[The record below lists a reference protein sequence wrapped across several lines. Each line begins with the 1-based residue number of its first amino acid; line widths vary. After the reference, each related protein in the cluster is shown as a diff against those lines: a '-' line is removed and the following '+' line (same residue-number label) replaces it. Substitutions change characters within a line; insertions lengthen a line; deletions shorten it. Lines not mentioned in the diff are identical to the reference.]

1 MEQIAII
8 ADDLTGA
15 NDTGA
20 QFCQH
25 GFKTM
30 VIIDVDTVAD
40 TLNLGGNNKD
50 VWAINAD
57 TRHLTAREAYQRV
70 YDLTEILKRAGIG
83 HIYKKIDSTLRG
95 HPGAELEAVMDAWEA
110 DLALVVPA
118 FPANRRVVREG
129 YLVIEEEQE
138 VAATGMPA
146 AGEEKT
152 PICHIPAVLQQ
163 EMQRRVGQ
171 VNLTAV
177 RQGIM
182 ALARTLESA
191 KKENQ
196 VLVLDAVDNNDL
208 QVIGQAIKLLPRGV
222 VLAGAAGMA
231 AHLTAAWDLKAIYQV
246 SGVEPWASFSF
257 TCPSNLK
264 ARQVPSDEAGKILLI
279 AGSRNP
285 VTADQVQRLAAIY
298 CCRLVEVDTEAII
311 AGNAKAET
319 ERVLKAVAQ
328 AATKKDLLIV
338 AVNSLFRQSPMNNG
352 NGSAGAAIAATLG
365 IITSKLLANKEIKSL
380 VVTGGDTAV
389 HVCRTL
395 GARGINLVAELLPGI
410 PLGYLEGGRAGG
422 LPIVT
427 KAGGFGP
434 PDAFIK
440 VLQYLSGSEDR

>member
-1 MEQIAII
+1 MEQIAVI

-15 NDTGA
+15 NDTGV

-40 TLNLGGNNKD
+40 TINLAGRDKD
-50 VWAINAD
+50 AWAINAD
-57 TRHLTAREAYQRV
+57 TRRLTAREAYQRV

-110 DLALVVPA
+110 PLALVVPA
-118 FPANRRVVREG
+118 FPANRRVVRGG
-129 YLVIEEEQE
+129 YLVIEEDQK
-138 VAATGMPA
+138 VAAGGPA
-146 AGEEKT
+146 AGEERT
-152 PICHIPAVLQQ
+152 PKCYIPVVLQQ

-171 VNLTAV
+171 VNLATV
-177 RQGIM
+177 REGAT
-182 ALARTLESA
+182 ALARTLEKA

-208 QVIGQAIKLLPRGV
+208 QVISQAIRLLPRGV

-231 AHLTAAWDLKAIYQV
+231 AHLTAAWDLKTRDQSPRGGEGMV
-246 SGVEPWASFSF
+246 
-257 TCPSNLK
+257 
-264 ARQVPSDEAGKILLI
+264 LLV

-285 VTADQVQRLAAIY
+285 VTAAQVQRLAATSY
-298 CCRLVEVDTEAII
+298 CRLVEVETEAII
-311 AGNAKAET
+311 TG
-319 ERVLKAVAQ
+319 Q
-328 AATKKDLLIV
+328 AAAEMDRVVRAAGAAANEGLLVV
-338 AVNSLFRQSPMNNG
+338 AVNSLFRQQPGSKSNG
-352 NGSAGAAIAATLG
+352 GAGAAIAATLG
-365 IITSKLLANKEIKSL
+365 TITSQLLTNMKIKSL
-380 VVTGGDTAV
+380 IVTGGDTAV

-395 GARGINLVAELLPGI
+395 GARGINLAAELLPGI
-410 PLGYLEGGRAGG
+410 PLGYLEGGQAGG

-427 KAGGFGP
+427 KAGGFGT

-440 VLQYLSGSEDR
+440 VFQYLSRSETRNLEINRDSK